1 MKSLSITTKMGSDT
15 FSKLEILLKKNHAL
29 TRGKMPKSGET
40 IDATISYCIEL
51 AYHAFLQYRS
61 CDGMPDCIVLP
72 ETIKAEKLYYIYQ
85 QVKTMSDGGMSPVS
99 IANRMT
105 GQQMLTADDLYLV
118 RALKHTKPTRWTK
131 EDVQHVL
138 NTDALNVLMRELNG
152 RQQRK
157 TSHKC
162 ASTTT

>member
-1 MKSLSITTKMGSDT
+1 MKPLSITAKIGSDT
-15 FSKLEILLKKNHAL
+15 FLKLEILSKKNHAL
-29 TRGKMPKSGET
+29 TRGMMPKSGET

-51 AYHAFLQYRS
+51 AYHAFLKYRS
-61 CDGMPDCIVLP
+61 RNGMPDCIVLP

-105 GQQMLTADDLYLV
+105 GQQMLTADDLCLV

-131 EDVQHVL
+131 EDVQYVL
-138 NTDALNVLMRELNG
+138 NTDELNVLMRELNG

-157 TSHKC
+157 
-162 ASTTT
+162 AEQNLA